1 MGAMTVASGT
11 SRASGRRDHE
21 LHSTRRRKA
30 EGRLARERTRNARL
44 ALGGFVALATLL
56 TLGIRTT
63 WTPPPVT
70 SLRVPTDAA
79 SRKFAQSH
87 VGRLFFSSLDGAICR
102 EMQFNNDTGR
112 FSEDRTTRC
121 DDTEPGN
128 ESPDSPAT
136 DSRNRGL
143 SIRNGFISR

>member
-1 MGAMTVASGT
+1 MTVASGT
-11 SRASGRRDHE
+11 SRAYGRRDHE
-21 LHSTRRRKA
+21 LFSTRRRKA

-70 SLRVPTDAA
+70 SLHVPTDAA

-87 VGRLFFSSLDGAICR
+87 VGRLLFSSLDGAICR

-112 FSEDRTTRC
+112 YSEDRATRC
-121 DDTEPGN
+121 DDSASGE
-128 ESPDSPAT
+128 ESTDSPAIN
-136 DSRNRGL
+136 SRSRGL
-143 SIRNGFISR
+143 SIRNGFIAR